1 MADEDAK
8 NVLGTPLQQC
18 CTEPL
23 TGFYRDGYCRTGAAD
38 TGSHVIAATITQQF
52 LAFTKARG
60 NDLITPRP
68 EFNFPG
74 LKEGDNWCLCALRWK
89 EAYIA
94 GVAPPVNLAATHE
107 KALQYIPLHILQQFQ
122 W

>member
-18 CTEPL
+18 CAEPL

-52 LAFTKARG
+52 LVFTKARG

-68 EFNFPG
+68 ELNFPG

-107 KALQYIPLHILQQFQ
+107 KALQYIPLDILRQFQ